1 MPQSLSNTV
10 IHIVFSTKNRLK
22 LIDENIENSLFGMI
36 GNECN
41 KLKCQSIIVGG
52 HFDHIHILCKLHRP
66 VSQSDLVKII
76 KSHSSIWMK
85 QQGSKYLQFYWQDGY
100 SVYSV
105 SPNEVDGLI
114 KYIKNQKEHH
124 RKKTFKE
131 EYLEF
136 LKFFSVEYDE
146 RYMWD

>member
-10 IHIVFSTKNRLK
+10 IHIVFSTKNRVK
-22 LIDENIENSLFGMI
+22 LIDKNIEKSLFGMI

-41 KLKCQSIIVGG
+41 KLKCQTIIVGG
-52 HFDHIHILCKLHRP
+52 HLDHIHILCKLHRP
-66 VSQSDLVKII
+66 VSQSDLVKSI

-114 KYIKNQKEHH
+114 KYIKNQKKHH
-124 RKKTFKE
+124 QKKTFKE
-131 EYLEF
+131 EYLKF
-136 LKFFSVEYDE
+136 LKFYSVEYDE